1 MQIIHHL
8 TIDMVRPLPAVPLDA
23 VQGDGS
29 TRAVKIS
36 LLENGAPWEV
46 PAEVTAAVA
55 FRKADGHRGLYDTLP
70 DGSKAVTIDGSTVT
84 AVIAPQVLSCPG
96 EVSTAV
102 VFYGANLQQLA
113 TFPFAVRVQANP
125 AAGQEVSNDY
135 YRYSSMEDVSRAVE
149 DALASLEAEKQDFLA
164 QAQEALAVVH
174 DTATENSPAIVCEA
188 MGTPIAV
195 ADAAQRPLPG
205 LILYGKTVQ
214 NGTPTPE
221 NPAPLESLGAGGALN
236 TTVCGKNLID
246 KTKAVSMES
255 NGSYYCLITG
265 KGGGPAP
272 QKSLFLLGGVEY
284 TLSLEHTGTEGV
296 GYLYLHGET
305 QERQSV
311 GHHATRFTF
320 TPSKSEYYALHLWRS
335 TASYE
340 GAIDDIQL
348 EIGNT
353 ATAYEPYKEPQT
365 LTASTPDGLH
375 GIPVSSGGNYTD
387 ADGQQWICDEID
399 FARGVY
405 VQRIYSCTLSGN
417 EQWETM
423 TVSSGVRLFRTAV
436 YQVGAIIPKSGKSSV
451 GYIKYQDMDNGA
463 YGITYAYGFRVRFAD
478 MNPDSNTL
486 DEFRAYLAEN
496 PISALVV
503 LDTPIETPL
512 SAEEMAQYA
521 ALHSNKPWT
530 SVYND
535 SGAGMKLS
543 YVADTKLYIDQKL
556 AAISAAL
563 LNT

>member
-1 MQIIHHL
+1 MQIIYRMRIEM
-8 TIDMVRPLPAVPLDA
+8 TQRSVLPPVDA

-29 TRAVKIS
+29 TRAVKLS

-46 PAEVTAAVA
+46 PAGVTAAVA

-221 NPAPLESLGAGGALN
+221 NPAPLESLGASGAIN

-255 NGSYYCLITG
+255 NGSYYYLITG
-265 KGGGPAP
+265 KGGGTAP

-375 GIPVSSGGNYTD
+375 GIPVESGGNYTD

-405 VQRIYSCTLSGN
+405 VQRIETKQVTMPFTEDGNGIFRGTYSITNAISTYPALLCNRFMGAANYGDLSANDLRIGLNSSGTVLLNYNAFSGN
-417 EQWETM
+417 A
-423 TVSSGVRLFRTAV
+423 SGLNEWVA
-436 YQVGAIIPKSGKSSV
+436 
-451 GYIKYQDMDNGA
+451 N
-463 YGITYAYGFRVRFAD
+463 
-478 MNPDSNTL
+478 
-486 DEFRAYLAEN
+486 N
-496 PISALVV
+496 PIYL
-503 LDTPIETPL
+503 LYPQKTPIETPL